1 MPEDKISG
9 EGRPAGVQLARGSLV
24 NLAAT
29 VVSNLR
35 GIFTFLVA
43 RLLGQA
49 ALGTYALA
57 FSSIDLLS
65 KVGNFGLDT
74 AITAQVARTEAVGDR
89 HGSRRVLRA
98 ALAWG
103 LGLSLLTLVA
113 GAIGLRWWQ
122 GHSRASA
129 DVVTSMRFMLLALPG
144 IMLYRVATGF
154 SRGMHVMRHDLY
166 SRGIT
171 ESLVTIAAFL
181 AAVALGLRLMAPVI
195 AVVLGTLAGGLVAL
209 HLARSLVPGPP
220 PPPGGAPVTGPL
232 LRLAAP
238 LAGSNLLNTLTM
250 RMDVLLLGLF
260 VGRMEGVT
268 IERIGIFSAA
278 VDLAGIMRKLRQVFD
293 PIFMPVVARQL
304 AIGDRQA
311 AADSFVQIGRWV
323 LGVQL
328 LLVGVLW
335 TCGGF
340 LLSLLGPGFR
350 EGAIWAAVLA
360 VAHATNTFVGLGE
373 TLIMVQRPAL
383 NTINSAIT
391 AVVQAIAGV
400 VFIRLWGPLGAA
412 FSTVVAYG
420 TQGVL
425 RFMELH
431 TILGWRFSWSAF
443 RTPCVAFLVAMVPGL
458 GVRAWLGPLAGE
470 FAGVVAFVAAYLGT
484 WWIIG
489 LDDADRTVLAALRS
503 RRQGIINA

>member
-1 MPEDKISG
+1 MPEDKIS
-9 EGRPAGVQLARGSLV
+9 RDPQAVGVQLARGSLV

-35 GIFTFLVA
+35 GLFTFLVA

-65 KVGNFGLDT
+65 KVGNFGLDSATT
-74 AITAQVARTEAVGDR
+74 AEVARREAVGDQG
-89 HGSRRVLRA
+89 GSRRVLRT

-103 LGLSLLTLVA
+103 LGISVLTAVA
-113 GAIGLRWWQ
+113 GAVGLRWWQ
-122 GHSRASA
+122 GHSNASA
-129 DVVTSMRFMLLALPG
+129 DVVASMRFMLLALPG

-154 SRGMHVMRHDLY
+154 SRGMQVMRHDLY
-166 SRGIT
+166 SRGLA
-171 ESLVTIAAFL
+171 ESLVTIVAFL
-181 AAVALGLRLMAPVI
+181 AAVVLGLRLLAPPV
-195 AVVLGTLAGGLVAL
+195 AVVAGTLAGGLVAL
-209 HLARSLVPGPP
+209 YLARGLVRHPPVAPASGPV
-220 PPPGGAPVTGPL
+220 AGPL
-232 LRLAAP
+232 LRMAAP
-238 LAGSNLLNTLTM
+238 LAGTQLLNALTM

-260 VGRMEGVT
+260 VGRMEGIT
-268 IERIGIFSAA
+268 LERLGVFAAA
-278 VDLAGIMRKLRQVFD
+278 VDLAGVMRKLRQVFD
-293 PIFMPVVARQL
+293 PIFMPVVAGQL
-304 AIGDRQA
+304 ARGDRQS
-311 AADSFVQIGRWV
+311 AADSFAQLGRWM

-335 TCGGF
+335 TSGGL

-350 EGAIWAAVLA
+350 EGALWAAVLA

-391 AVVQAIAGV
+391 AAVQAGAGIL
-400 VFIRLWGPLGAA
+400 FIRLWGPLGAA
-412 FSTVVAYG
+412 LSTVVAYA

-431 TILGWRFSWSAF
+431 VVLGWRFSWTAF
-443 RTPCVAFLVAMVPGL
+443 RTPCIAFLVALVPGL
-458 GVRAWLGPLAGE
+458 GLRAWLGPVAGE
-470 FAGVVAFVAAYLGT
+470 LTGLVAFVAVYAGAWRALGF
-484 WWIIG
+484 
-489 LDDADRTVLAALRS
+489 DAADRAVLAALRS
-503 RRQGIINA
+503 GRRGIINP